1 MNISISQVHLV
12 VVFFIYGLAFFSMG
26 LAMLLDSGRSPL
38 MVDGAGILLP
48 LAVFGF
54 LHGIHEWLE
63 MIIQAGAWLGFALP
77 AWLEIARLLLL
88 VFSLSSLIV
97 FGLRILRPQ
106 RSYGLKEYWLGIL
119 LGLVYASLLLV
130 TSLYYRAGSE
140 LWVSYADVLARYFLA
155 VPGAILAFIAFRQQ
169 AGQTAN
175 AGRRTLSLYLFG
187 VSWCFLFYSLTQV
200 FVTPLNI
207 FPAQFIN
214 STAFTQWIGIP
225 IQVIRAVLAVGIIL
239 GLMQAI
245 HLAEEARQ
253 RQFLAIQQER
263 LDALDQIR
271 QDLIERE
278 NLRRQ
283 LLRHTVIAQ
292 EEERQR
298 IARELHDETAQ
309 LLTAISLNLATL
321 EGWAPDRPR
330 VRPLV
335 DRLQALISQMSEGIY
350 RMVHDLRPAQ
360 LDDLGLAAALQ
371 FLVDEERRNSGLQV
385 TLNVQGVCRRLDPL
399 VETVFFRVAQEAL
412 ANIVRHA
419 QVNTAQ
425 VELSYEERQAR
436 LNICDQGIGFDVAA
450 DLLPPRGWGLAG
462 MRERAESIGGDFVV
476 RSLPGKGTEVSI
488 VIPLAAPTEA
498 SKGESIHERD
508 PSDVGG

>member
-1 MNISISQVHLV
+1 MNVSISQIHLI

-26 LAMLLDSGRSPL
+26 LAMLLESGRSPL

-63 MIIQAGAWLGFALP
+63 MVIHAGTWLGLALP
-77 AWLEIARLLLL
+77 GWLEMVRLFLL
-88 VFSLSSLIV
+88 VFSLSALIV
-97 FGLRILRPQ
+97 FGLRVLRPQ
-106 RSYGLKEYWLGIL
+106 PLYGLKDYWMGIL
-119 LGLVYASLLLV
+119 LGLIYAIMLMV
-130 TSLYYRAGSE
+130 TSIYYRAGSE
-140 LWVSYADVLARYFLA
+140 QWVSYADVLARYLLA

-169 AGQTAN
+169 ASQTAG
-175 AGRRTLSLYLFG
+175 AGRSTLSLYLFG
-187 VSWCFLFYSLTQV
+187 VSWCFLFYSLTQL
-200 FVTPLNI
+200 FVMPLNI

-214 STAFTQWIGIP
+214 STVFTQWVGIP
-225 IQVIRAVLAVGIIL
+225 VQVVRAVLAVGIIL
-239 GLMQAI
+239 GLMQSI
-245 HLAEEARQ
+245 HLAEEERQ
-253 RQFLAIQQER
+253 LQFLEMQQER
-263 LDALDQIR
+263 LDALEQIR

-309 LLTAISLNLATL
+309 MLTAISLNLATL
-321 EGWAPDRPR
+321 VGWEPDSTR
-330 VRPLV
+330 VRPLI
-335 DRLQALISQMSEGIY
+335 DRLQALIRQMSDGIY

-371 FLVDEERRNSGLQV
+371 FLVDMEMKNSGLQV
-385 TLNVQGVCRRLDPL
+385 TLNIQGVRQRLDPL

-419 QVNTAQ
+419 QVNTAV
-425 VELSYEERQAR
+425 VELTYEQRQAR
-436 LNICDQGIGFDVAA
+436 LNICDQGVGFDPGA

-462 MRERAESIGGDFVV
+462 MRERAESIGGDFMV
-476 RSLPGKGTEVSI
+476 RSMPGKGTEVSI
-488 VIPLAAPTEA
+488 VIPLAASSETP
-498 SKGESIHERD
+498 KGENIHE
-508 PSDVGG
+508 

>member
-1 MNISISQVHLV
+1 MNVSISQVHLI

-26 LAMLLDSGRSPL
+26 LAMLLESGRSPL
-38 MVDGAGILLP
+38 MGDGAGILLP

-63 MIIQAGAWLGFALP
+63 MVIQAGAWLGLALP
-77 AWLEIARLLLL
+77 AWLEVTRLILL

-97 FGLRILRPQ
+97 FGLRVLRPQ
-106 RSYGLKEYWLGIL
+106 PSYGLKDYWLGIL
-119 LGLVYASLLLV
+119 LGLVYAIMLLV
-130 TSLYYRAGSE
+130 TSIYYRAGSE
-140 LWVSYADVLARYFLA
+140 QWVSYADVLARYFLA
-155 VPGAILAFIAFRQQ
+155 VPGAFLAFIAFRQQ
-169 AGQTAN
+169 AGQTAG

-187 VSWCFLFYSLTQV
+187 VSWCFLFYSLTQI
-200 FVTPLNI
+200 FVTPLYI

-214 STAFTQWIGIP
+214 SSVFTQWVGIP
-225 IQVIRAVLAVGIIL
+225 IQVVRAVLAVGIIL

-245 HLAEEARQ
+245 HLAEEERQ
-253 RQFLAIQQER
+253 LQFLEMQQER
-263 LDALDQIR
+263 LDALEQIR
-271 QDLIERE
+271 RDLIESE

-309 LLTAISLNLATL
+309 MLTAISLNLATL
-321 EGWAPDRPR
+321 VGWAPDSTR
-330 VRPLV
+330 VRPLI
-335 DRLQALISQMSEGIY
+335 DRLQALISQMSDGIY

-371 FLVDEERRNSGLQV
+371 FLVDAEMKNSGLQV
-385 TLNVQGVCRRLDPL
+385 TLNIQGVRQRLDPL

-419 QVNTAQ
+419 QVNTAV
-425 VELSYEERQAR
+425 VELTYEGRQAR
-436 LNICDQGIGFDVAA
+436 LNICDQGVGFDVEA

-462 MRERAESIGGDFVV
+462 MRERAESIGGDFMV
-476 RSLPGKGTEVSI
+476 RSMPGKGTEVSI
-488 VIPLAAPTEA
+488 VIPLAAPPEA
-498 SKGESIHERD
+498 PKRENNHE
-508 PSDVGG
+508 